1 MEDSLESEYKAQ
13 SEAELIKQ
21 GVDKLEAILRENRVA
36 VIPDYTTIKDWCAR
50 NYGVGKDTAYRYI
63 WDFCERI
70 LGVGL

>member
-1 MEDSLESEYKAQ
+1 MVSDNSDNEV
-13 SEAELIKQ
+13 IKM

-36 VIPDYTTIKDWCAR
+36 VIPDYLDIRDWCAR

-70 LGVGL
+70 LGAGL